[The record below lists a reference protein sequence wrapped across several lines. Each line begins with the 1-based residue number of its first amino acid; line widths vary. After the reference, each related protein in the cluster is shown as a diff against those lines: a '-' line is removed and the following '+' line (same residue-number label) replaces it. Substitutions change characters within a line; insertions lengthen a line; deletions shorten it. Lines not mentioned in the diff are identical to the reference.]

1 MSRSVMETG
10 GTPKASPAAPSSNP
24 TRSKKLA
31 WEPSI
36 EELYTGWHRRVVAV
50 EEGHHR
56 MADRL
61 NRRSIGLGLPV
72 VVLSTLVGTTAFAS
86 LQKAEHI
93 DAWIKIAVGS
103 VGVIA
108 AILASAQT
116 FLGYAKR
123 SERHRI
129 ASIRYES
136 LRRDMAQQMAL
147 PPGVRSDAN
156 QELNSVR
163 ARMEKYGK
171 ESPAVPERLWSHLCR
186 KFQIESSPP
195 PIQ

>member
-1 MSRSVMETG
+1 MNEGPTNPPEATPVQQAPALRSRS
-10 GTPKASPAAPSSNP
+10 
-24 TRSKKLA
+24 RRLA
-31 WEPSI
+31 WDDSI
-36 EELYTGWHRRVVAV
+36 EQLYTGWHRRVVAV

-61 NRRSIGLGLPV
+61 NQRSIALGLPV
-72 VVLSTLVGTTAFAS
+72 VILSTLVGTTAFAS
-86 LQKAEHI
+86 LQKAEQI
-93 DAWIKIAVGS
+93 DAWVKVAVGS
-103 VGVIA
+103 VGVAA

-136 LRRDMAQQMAL
+136 LRRDMAQQLAL
-147 PPGVRSDAN
+147 PQIARPDAQ

-163 ARMEKYGK
+163 TRMEKYAK
-171 ESPAVPERLWSHLCR
+171 ESPAVPERLWRKLCR
-186 KFQIESSPP
+186 RFGISFAPP

>member
-1 MSRSVMETG
+1 M
-10 GTPKASPAAPSSNP
+10 
-24 TRSKKLA
+24 RSKRLA

-36 EELYTGWHRRVVAV
+36 EQLYTGWHRRVVAV

-86 LQKAEHI
+86 LQKTEHI
-93 DAWIKIAVGS
+93 DAWIKVAVGS
-103 VGVIA
+103 VGVAA

-136 LRRDMAQQMAL
+136 LRRDMAQAIAL
-147 PPGVRSDAN
+147 PPSARPDAH
-156 QELNSVR
+156 QELDRVR
-163 ARMEKYGK
+163 TRMEKYAK
-171 ESPAVPERLWSHLCR
+171 ESPAVPERLWRQLCG
-186 KFQIESSPP
+186 KFEIKPSPP